1 MGYDEVLAGKY
12 PVILTELPA
21 SVELAG
27 KPPVMSGKSRQPA
40 TNSEINGRKWR

>member
-27 KPPVMSGKSRQPA
+27 KPPANVRQKPA
-40 TNSEINGRKWR
+40 TRNKQRI